1 MTTSSLSDN
10 ANSSSSPKPQV
21 DESVAVEMIATRMR
35 GNDLNGGACTTDAR
49 IVDMSSPMRSA
60 VTESDEFRTC
70 NGQTNPLED
79 NLKHSEQWMVTGGN
93 AHHVTTASAIHRKS
107 FNIDALLAK
116 SSQTG
121 GRENSPD
128 SVNDCYN
135 EDRRDFTPSP
145 SPDGQQFR

>member
-10 ANSSSSPKPQV
+10 ANSSSSPKAAHV
-21 DESVAVEMIATRMR
+21 DDSLEMIATRT
-35 GNDLNGGACTTDAR
+35 NDFNGGARTT
-49 IVDMSSPMRSA
+49 DMSSP

-79 NLKHSEQWMVTGGN
+79 NLKHSEQWMVNNSN

-121 GRENSPD
+121 EREKERFVNSPD